1 MKHQLEPS
9 TVDLK
14 LTDLFFGQ
22 KDELVFVQKVFDVA
36 FAFVFVV
43 GKAIFSNHVTRGN
56 ALDIH
61 PVLRDT
67 YVELAFGLVFVYM
80 NIEDL
85 PCCIS
90 PSE

>member
-1 MKHQLEPS
+1 M
-9 TVDLK
+9 
-14 LTDLFFGQ
+14 
-22 KDELVFVQKVFDVA
+22 QKVFDVA
-36 FAFVFVV
+36 FTFVFVV

-56 ALDIH
+56 ALDIR

-85 PCCIS
+85 PCRIS